1 MRGGRKVRMAGKF
14 FFVLYV
20 CFLVYFLIFSD
31 WYGRE
36 EMAAYTYN
44 LIPFREIRRFL
55 YNMDAIGVVGVF
67 NNLIG
72 NVVIFIPF
80 GFFVA
85 MSCYRRRLRR
95 CVMFGFLCSFLVEL
109 FQIMARVGSF
119 DVDDMILNTF
129 GSAVGYICFILWR
142 FAFSG
147 RDR

>member
-1 MRGGRKVRMAGKF
+1 MRTVGKL

-20 CFLVYFLIFSD
+20 CFLVYFLLFSD

-36 EMAAYTYN
+36 GTATYTYN
-44 LIPFREIRRFL
+44 LTPFREIRRFL
-55 YNMDAIGVVGVF
+55 CNMDTIGYVGVF

-85 MSCYRRRLRR
+85 MSCYRRRLWRS
-95 CVMFGFLCSFLVEL
+95 VMFGFLCSFLVEL
-109 FQIMARVGSF
+109 FQLATRVGSF

-129 GSAVGYICFILWR
+129 GAVVGYICFILWR
-142 FAFSG
+142 FVFAG
-147 RDR
+147 RGGR